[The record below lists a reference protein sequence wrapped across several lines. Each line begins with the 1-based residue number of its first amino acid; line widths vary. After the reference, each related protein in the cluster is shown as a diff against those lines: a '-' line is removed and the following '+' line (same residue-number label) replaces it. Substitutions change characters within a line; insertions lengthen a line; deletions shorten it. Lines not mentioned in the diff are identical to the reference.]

1 MTTDHVFIM
10 QCVVTICMIGISTAL
25 IFFPPNDASFT
36 IGIAMLSSITGYWFP
51 NPNRKQQNSSNS
63 DNSCETETG
72 TETDSNS
79 DNADTNSNNF
89 TSDAENDLDLA
100 NRNDTNDDLDDD
112 PHSVHINIGD
122 DNTTKPKRMKGV
134 SSSVMETVSRM
145 ESEGV
150 SYVHVDG
157 QSHQQNKRN
166 KKDDVSS
173 AENND
178 ESDGVNDAHI
188 AV

>member
-1 MTTDHVFIM
+1 MT
-10 QCVVTICMIGISTAL
+10 
-25 IFFPPNDASFT
+25 
-36 IGIAMLSSITGYWFP
+36 
-51 NPNRKQQNSSNS
+51 
-63 DNSCETETG
+63 
-72 TETDSNS
+72 
-79 DNADTNSNNF
+79 
-89 TSDAENDLDLA
+89 
-100 NRNDTNDDLDDD
+100 NRNDTDDDLDDD

-122 DNTTKPKRMKGV
+122 DNTTKPKPKRLKGV

-157 QSHQQNKRN
+157 QSPQQNKRN

-173 AENND
+173 TENND